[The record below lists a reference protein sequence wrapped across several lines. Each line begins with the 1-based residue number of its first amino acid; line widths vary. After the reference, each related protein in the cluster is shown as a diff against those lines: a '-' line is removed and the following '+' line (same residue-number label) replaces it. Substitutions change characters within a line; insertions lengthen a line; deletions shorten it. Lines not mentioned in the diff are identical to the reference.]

1 MADLP
6 FVDVPAAGNTQAA
19 VIWLH
24 GLGDSGHGFA
34 PIVPELRLPA
44 GHGIRFLFPHA
55 PQQPVTINNGMVMR
69 SWYDI
74 KSLDLNAVD
83 GSRADEAGVRQSAAA
98 VQQLLDKVI
107 ASGVPSERIVLAGFS
122 QGGVIALHLLPR
134 LPYKIGGVMALSTY
148 MAVPD
153 ALKTEMNSVN
163 KATPVIV
170 AHGLLDDVVPVAA
183 GKAAFN
189 SLKYAGFQV
198 KWFEYRMA
206 HSVCAQEVDDLSRFI
221 QAQLIQQAE

>member
-1 MADLP
+1 
-6 FVDVPAAGNTQAA
+6 
-19 VIWLH
+19 
-24 GLGDSGHGFA
+24 
-34 PIVPELRLPA
+34 
-44 GHGIRFLFPHA
+44 
-55 PQQPVTINNGMVMR
+55 
-69 SWYDI
+69 
-74 KSLDLNAVD
+74 
-83 GSRADEAGVRQSAAA
+83 
-98 VQQLLDKVI
+98 
-107 ASGVPSERIVLAGFS
+107 
-122 QGGVIALHLLPR
+122 
-134 LPYKIGGVMALSTY
+134 

>member
-6 FVDVPAAGNTQAA
+6 FVDVPAGGPTQAA

-24 GLGDSGHGFA
+24 GLGDSGHGFS
-34 PIVPELRLPA
+34 PIVPDLRLPA

-55 PQQPVTINNGMVMR
+55 PQQPVTINGGMAMR
-69 SWYDI
+69 AWYDI
-74 KSLDLNAVD
+74 KTLDFNGVD
-83 GSRADEAGVRQSAAA
+83 GSREDEAGLRQSAAA

-122 QGGVIALHLLPR
+122 QGGVVAMHLLPR
-134 LPYKIGGVMALSTY
+134 LPYKLAGVMVLSSY
-148 MAVPD
+148 MVA
-153 ALKTEMNSVN
+153 AHTLKTEMNSVN
-163 KATPVIV
+163 KSTPVLV
-170 AHGLLDDVVPVAA
+170 AHGLIDEVVPVDA

-198 KWFEYRMA
+198 KWFEYRMGHA
-206 HSVCAQEVDDLSRFI
+206 VCPQEVDDLSRFI
-221 QAQLIQQAE
+221 QSQLLKKPD